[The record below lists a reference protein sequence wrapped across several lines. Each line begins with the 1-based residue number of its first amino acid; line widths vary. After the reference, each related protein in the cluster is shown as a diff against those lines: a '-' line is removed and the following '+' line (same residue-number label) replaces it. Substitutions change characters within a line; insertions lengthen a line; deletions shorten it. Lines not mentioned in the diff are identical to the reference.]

1 MVIRLFSLL
10 ISTAAVASAY
20 TTPKQQPMPP
30 TRASQNQNAM
40 SKAFA
45 TAASASLAFV
55 LVGSPLNAVANSK
68 TAGQISL
75 NSVPPTSINVDIKV
89 CIYFVVCAYDVSID
103 IVS

>member
-1 MVIRLFSLL
+1 MIRLYPLL
-10 ISTAAVASAY
+10 ISTAAVVSAY
-20 TTPKQQPMPP
+20 TTPKQQITT
-30 TRASQNQNAM
+30 TRAAQNQNNAM

-45 TAASASLAFV
+45 TAAASASLAFV

-89 CIYFVVCAYDVSID
+89 CIFFCSCVHKI
-103 IVS
+103 

>member
-1 MVIRLFSLL
+1 MIIRICSLL

-20 TTPKQQPMPP
+20 TTPKQQQITT
-30 TRASQNQNAM
+30 TRASQNQNNAM

-45 TAASASLAFV
+45 TVASAASLAFV

-89 CIYFVVCAYDVSID
+89 CIYICFFVHKM
-103 IVS
+103 